1 MIDAQDVQI
10 LRLLTEDGRMSIHE
24 LSEKAGLSHT
34 PVSRRVKKLE
44 ASGIITGYEA
54 RVDERKL
61 GFTFSAFVSV
71 RLDKQID
78 ETLVAF
84 ERQIKLMP
92 EVLDCW
98 LMTGNHDYL
107 LRVVTRD
114 IEEFETFLLRD
125 LTRTEVNGSFC
136 SGKLRY
142 FEGCASHLL
151 TNFSFF
157 NFEICIYELS

>member
-1 MIDAQDVQI
+1 MDEQDSRI
-10 LRLLTEDGRMSIHE
+10 IRLLTEDGRMSIHE

-44 ASGIITGYEA
+44 ADGVITGYGA

-61 GFTFSAFVSV
+61 GFTFSVFVSV

-78 ETLVAF
+78 ETLAAF

-92 EVLDCW
+92 EVVDCW

-125 LTRTEVNGSFC
+125 LTRAQGVASMES
-136 SGKLRY
+136 SIPLRRVKAGTARTY
-142 FEGCASHLL
+142 
-151 TNFSFF
+151 
-157 NFEICIYELS
+157 

>member
-114 IEEFETFLLRD
+114 IEEFEIFLLRD
-125 LTRTEVNGSFC
+125 LTRTQGVASMES
-136 SGKLRY
+136 SIPLRRVKAGAARTY
-142 FEGCASHLL
+142 
-151 TNFSFF
+151 
-157 NFEICIYELS
+157 

>member
-1 MIDAQDVQI
+1 MLDEQDSRI
-10 LRLLTEDGRMSIHE
+10 IRFLTEDGRMSIHE

-44 ASGIITGYEA
+44 ADGVITGYGA

-61 GFTFSAFVSV
+61 GFTFSVFVSV

-78 ETLVAF
+78 ETLAAF

-92 EVLDCW
+92 EVVDCW

-114 IEEFETFLLRD
+114 IE
-125 LTRTEVNGSFC
+125 
-136 SGKLRY
+136 
-142 FEGCASHLL
+142 
-151 TNFSFF
+151 
-157 NFEICIYELS
+157 

>member
-1 MIDAQDVQI
+1 MLDEQDSRI
-10 LRLLTEDGRMSIHE
+10 IRFLTEDGRMSIHE

-44 ASGIITGYEA
+44 ADGVITGYGA

-61 GFTFSAFVSV
+61 GFTFSVFVSV

-78 ETLVAF
+78 ETLAAF

-92 EVLDCW
+92 EVVDCW

-125 LTRTEVNGSFC
+125 LTRAQGVASMES
-136 SGKLRY
+136 SIPLRRVKAGAARTY
-142 FEGCASHLL
+142 
-151 TNFSFF
+151 
-157 NFEICIYELS
+157 

>member
-1 MIDAQDVQI
+1 MIDELDSRI
-10 LRLLTEDGRMSIHE
+10 IRFLTEDGRMSIHE
-24 LSEKAGLSHT
+24 LSDKAGLSHT

-44 ASGIITGYEA
+44 ADGVITGYSA
-54 RVDERKL
+54 QVDERKL
-61 GFTFSAFVSV
+61 GFTFSVFVSV

-78 ETLVAF
+78 ETLAAF

-92 EVLDCW
+92 EVVDCW

-125 LTRTEVNGSFC
+125 LTRAQGVASMES
-136 SGKLRY
+136 SIPLRRVKAGAARTY
-142 FEGCASHLL
+142 
-151 TNFSFF
+151 
-157 NFEICIYELS
+157 